1 MSKNIDDLEHIER
14 EQYLNHPHLSHLFTS
29 LLSEIIPGLVRLSAH
44 ADGTEQCLA
53 VSPATS
59 TLSTSPTLSTAPVA
73 SHVLTLVNQ
82 CQHPSASEANPS
94 LDLTVHVE
102 QCSAACL
109 QFNAEEFMAF
119 AQNTVAAGLDIEV
132 FYLDVI
138 PQTVRLL
145 HDLWARDEITFL
157 DVTRAT
163 WVVKRFV
170 LLGGSEFVHPD
181 VLTLA
186 PAVHRFQ
193 AMVCMASGSQHTL
206 GALLVSQYLQRK
218 GWNVI
223 PGFDRSEQETLQ
235 RVSTQWVDLFCV
247 SASTSSDLPGLKS
260 LIKRV
265 KSMSKNKNIQCL
277 LGGPVLAW
285 EPELQNQMGV
295 HGLCH
300 NVRQAH
306 TLGLNL
312 VQVHRKA
319 RKLNALTATELG
331 QTQTQALR
339 EAFIDPLAKPKRGAI
354 QSRKS
359 PNLPKS
365 NEINGVERESLQ
377 PMRLLQR
384 VG

>member
-1 MSKNIDDLEHIER
+1 
-14 EQYLNHPHLSHLFTS
+14 
-29 LLSEIIPGLVRLSAH
+29 
-44 ADGTEQCLA
+44 
-53 VSPATS
+53 
-59 TLSTSPTLSTAPVA
+59 
-73 SHVLTLVNQ
+73 
-82 CQHPSASEANPS
+82 
-94 LDLTVHVE
+94 
-102 QCSAACL
+102 
-109 QFNAEEFMAF
+109 
-119 AQNTVAAGLDIEV
+119 
-132 FYLDVI
+132 
-138 PQTVRLL
+138 
-145 HDLWARDEITFL
+145 
-157 DVTRAT
+157 
-163 WVVKRFV
+163 
-170 LLGGSEFVHPD
+170 
-181 VLTLA
+181 
-186 PAVHRFQ
+186 
-193 AMVCMASGSQHTL
+193 
-206 GALLVSQYLQRK
+206 
-218 GWNVI
+218 
-223 PGFDRSEQETLQ
+223 
-235 RVSTQWVDLFCV
+235 
-247 SASTSSDLPGLKS
+247 
-260 LIKRV
+260 
-265 KSMSKNKNIQCL
+265 MSKNKNSQCL